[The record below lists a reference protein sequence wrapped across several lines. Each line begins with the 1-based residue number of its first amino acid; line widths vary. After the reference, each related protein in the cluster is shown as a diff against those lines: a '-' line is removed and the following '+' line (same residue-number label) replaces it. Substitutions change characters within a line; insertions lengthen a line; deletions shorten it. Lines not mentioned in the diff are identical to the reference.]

1 MYRIE
6 VALVLFAIL
15 PVVMAIVFRSAV
27 MPRRRDNMVLAL
39 ASAASQPPTGLQ
51 SGGNDYVQAGAQRV
65 SKEFDSQYSFR
76 LMFPA
81 TILTTL
87 YLIGFSLGMLLLAMK
102 QGKSCGDWF
111 CGTLTCISY
120 EQLRNPI
127 AALLGCYVFNT
138 GNLVRRT
145 FVADITKNIY
155 WASINRIVLS
165 VGFAIAFGWSPLASG
180 NKALITSFII
190 AFVPRLFVTWTKKYA
205 RSLLSFSDSPVEEL
219 DIQLV
224 QGIDIWK
231 EERLEEE
238 GIESVQ
244 NLATADA
251 ITLGVKTHYP
261 LLTILDWIDQAI
273 LIQRFPKK
281 FKPMQDAG
289 MAVSAVEF
297 CRISLLNNNAV
308 LIKAVAGKLDIDE
321 AILIYEMQAM
331 IEDAAIQNIWHLWQT
346 RGGDE

>member
-39 ASAASQPPTGLQ
+39 RSAASQPPAGLQ
-51 SGGNDYVQAGAQRV
+51 SGNDYLHAGAARV

-76 LMFPA
+76 LLFPA
-81 TILTTL
+81 SILSTL

-127 AALLGCYVFNT
+127 AALLGCYAFNT

-155 WASINRIVLS
+155 WASINRIVIS
-165 VGFAIAFGWSPLASG
+165 VGFAIAVAWSPLASD
-180 NKALITSFII
+180 NKGLFACFII
-190 AFVPRLFVTWTKKYA
+190 AFVPRLFLTWTKKYA

-219 DIQLV
+219 DIQLI

-289 MAVSAVEF
+289 MAVSAIEF
-297 CRISLLNNNAV
+297 CRISLLNNNAT
-308 LIKAVAGKLDIDE
+308 LIETVAGKLDINA
-321 AILIYEMQAM
+321 AILFYEMQAM